1 MWPETSYA
9 SSGAHERWG
18 RCRGGRAPAGFPRDA
33 QAQFKLFGGAYW
45 YEGRNMDD
53 TLGTRAGLV
62 MAGLPGV
69 RRDATLS
76 FATSLSCDNEE
87 HLEAGPRMRIL
98 DPGLRSA

>member
-1 MWPETSYA
+1 
-9 SSGAHERWG
+9 
-18 RCRGGRAPAGFPRDA
+18 
-33 QAQFKLFGGAYW
+33 
-45 YEGRNMDD
+45 MDD